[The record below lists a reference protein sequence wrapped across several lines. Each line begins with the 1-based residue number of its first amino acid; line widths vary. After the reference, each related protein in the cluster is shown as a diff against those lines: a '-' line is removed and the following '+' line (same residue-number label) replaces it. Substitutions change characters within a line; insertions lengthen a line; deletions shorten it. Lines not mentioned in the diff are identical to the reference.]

1 MLATPMTSDRA
12 PRAAASAGFRR
23 GRPVDTVADG
33 NAYSPTHFSGAQS
46 RSPSAVF
53 AYGTSVVSPRNSRYG
68 LGTSTVVAV
77 CCDLRCSAETVAK
90 EIPVVENDQ
99 ERQCEHRRERV
110 MQA

>member
-1 MLATPMTSDRA
+1 MTDVTPPPA
-12 PRAAASAGFRR
+12 P
-23 GRPVDTVADG
+23 
-33 NAYSPTHFSGAQS
+33 PTTPIWEDFIDIFT
-46 RSPSAVF
+46 SPSAVF

-99 ERQCEHRRERV
+99 E
-110 MQA
+110 